1 MNELEKY
8 TEKTFE
14 DRWKWSR
21 IWYARELQIILKY
34 SQWRRFNEV
43 IEKIKIACTNNDYN
57 VVDHF
62 AGVGKMIE
70 IAKKAKRKV
79 LDYKLSRYA
88 CYLISTKLRST

>member
-14 DRWKWSR
+14 DIWKRSR

-43 IEKIKIACTNNDYN
+43 IEKSKIACTNGDYN